1 MHFLIIPWDPN
12 PEIFRIGPIAIR
24 WYGLLFASSFLVG
37 YFIMRKMFR
46 NEGIGDEVLDRLT
59 IYMAVGTIIGARLG
73 HCFFYEPKYYIQHPL
88 EILQVWHG
96 GLASHGA
103 AIGIPLSVLIFAIRE
118 RRGFF
123 WTMDR
128 IAIVVALSGFFIRT
142 GNLMNSEI
150 YGVETSLPWGFVFLR
165 NNELVPKHPT
175 QIYEGLAY
183 LMIFLLL
190 LWMYWRK
197 KGDVYRGLLISIFLV
212 LVFTARFFIEFV
224 KEVQVPWEA
233 KMPLNMG
240 QILSIPL
247 VLIGLFGIWL
257 SLTIKSPGIKKK

>member
-1 MHFLIIPWDPN
+1 MHLLIIPWDPN
-12 PEIFRIGPIAIR
+12 PEIFRIGPFAIR
-24 WYGLLFASSFLVG
+24 WYGLLFASSFLFG

-46 NEGIGDEVLDRLT
+46 NEGIADIVLDRLT

-73 HCFFYEPKYYIQHPL
+73 HCFLYEPAYYLKHPL

-103 AIGIPLSVLIFAIRE
+103 AVGILLSVGLFAFRE
-118 RRGFF
+118 KQGFF

-128 IAIVVALSGFFIRT
+128 ISIVVALSGFLIRT

-150 YGVETSLPWGFVFLR
+150 YGVETSVPWGFVFLR

-183 LMIFLLL
+183 LSVFILL

-197 KGDVYRGLLISIFLV
+197 KGDVYRGLLFSIFLI
-212 LVFTARFFIEFV
+212 LIFTARFFIEFV
-224 KEVQVPWEA
+224 KEIQVPWEA
-233 KMPLNMG
+233 KMPINMG
-240 QILSIPL
+240 QMLSIPF
-247 VLIGLFGIWL
+247 VFFGFFGLWL
-257 SLTIKSPGIKKK
+257 SLRIKSPGIKKK